1 MIAAAYTDQQL
12 PYDHD
17 AEASLLGAVLIDATT
32 IVAVSDIITPLD
44 FHRARN
50 QFCYEACL
58 ELFISGVSIDP
69 ITVGRALAQHQRLES
84 VGGLPYLGEL
94 ISRTPTSVNAVHY
107 ANIVAETAN
116 LRRLLDASSHIAELA
131 TSPETSFDHA
141 LKSAIDSLHSL
152 RTNNRRR
159 GLRPLRDELDQFL
172 QDPTNNLPENNRM
185 VPTGFNSLDGI
196 ITAFQPG
203 NLVIL
208 GARPS
213 MGKTSLA
220 LNFVNAA
227 SAQGRTSAI
236 FSMEMASP
244 QIVLRLVSGHS
255 RISAHRLRSGLYTE
269 HEESE
274 MIHTIGVLS
283 DRPIWIDDTGA
294 YTVADIRAQLSRLQL
309 FNPLDLVVIDY
320 LQLIRPDHQNYRHNN
335 VQDMTQISRTLKELA
350 VTSQIPVI
358 ACSQLSRAPEI
369 RADHHPV
376 MSDLRESGS
385 IEQDADVVMLLY
397 RADRYYTV
405 NQWNQAYPGTTYPL
419 NIAELNV
426 AKHRNG
432 PTGSVSL
439 YFDPNTMQ
447 FFEADQ
453 RHPPDTD

>member
-1 MIAAAYTDQQL
+1 MNATVHNEPQL

-17 AEASLLGAVLIDATT
+17 AEASVLGAILIDSAT
-32 IVAVSDIITPLD
+32 IIAISDIITPLD

-69 ITVGRALAQHQRLES
+69 ITVGRTLAQHQRLETI
-84 VGGLPYLGEL
+84 GGLPYLGEL
-94 ISRTPTSVNAVHY
+94 ISRTPTSVNAGHY
-107 ANIVAETAN
+107 AAIVAETAN
-116 LRRLLDASSHIAELA
+116 LRRLLDAGNQIAQLA
-131 TSPETSFDHA
+131 MSPDTQFDDA
-141 LKSAIDSLHSL
+141 LKTAIDKLHLL
-152 RTNNRRR
+152 RTNRTRR
-159 GLRPLRDELDQFL
+159 GLRPLRDELDRFL
-172 QDPTNNLPENNRM
+172 QDPNTGLPEHTRM
-185 VPTGFNSLDGI
+185 VPTGFNSLDAI

-203 NLVIL
+203 DLVIL

-227 SAQGRTSAI
+227 SALGRTAAI

-269 HEESE
+269 REESE
-274 MIHTIGVLS
+274 MIHAIGVLS

-294 YTVADIRAQLSRLQL
+294 YTVAHIRAQLARLQL

-320 LQLIRPDHQNYRHNN
+320 LQLIRPDQQHYRHNT

-376 MSDLRESGS
+376 LSDLRESGS

-397 RADRYYTV
+397 RADRYYTPT
-405 NQWNQAYPGTTYPL
+405 QWNRSYPGTNYPL

-432 PTGSVSL
+432 PTGCIPL
-439 YFDPNTMQ
+439 YFDPHTMQ
-447 FFEADQ
+447 FFEADE
-453 RHPPDTD
+453 PAAATA